1 MSNDLNSI
9 RQRFREV
16 QEDDMYL
23 SQELERIQ
31 RQREEEAQ
39 REAKLDFRGLRLYR
53 ELTATSEPMH
63 WRENPEKTETTGAK
77 PIAPAAGNPGNPPGG
92 NMWSYSSVAPSS
104 GSKRQYMGQPP
115 AAGVTFYGANGGGK
129 SGRVETYESAVK
141 GEESEGKKAEGKK
154 SGGGFASW
162 LMGGADH
169 EQHLLWDKPEFKEG
183 EIVRYGL
190 ILYYHMC
197 ELGATS
203 LYIGAPS
210 MWQATRYAERP
221 RLQQVSLTH
230 RGFNVEGNRASA
242 CKKPIPTLVHP
253 PHRLLPST
261 HCLTAPLSFP
271 PLPQYPPSHPNLV
284 APVGL

>member
-1 MSNDLNSI
+1 MYHPRPSRAGPRAVARYLETVSDPQDHERRRAKVTAMSNDLNSI

-31 RQREEEAQ
+31 RQREEEA
-39 REAKLDFRGLRLYR
+39 RHEAKLDFRGLRLYR

-141 GEESEGKKAEGKK
+141 SEESEGKKAEGKK

-183 EIVRYGL
+183 EAKL
-190 ILYYHMC
+190 IL
-197 ELGATS
+197 
-203 LYIGAPS
+203 
-210 MWQATRYAERP
+210 
-221 RLQQVSLTH
+221 
-230 RGFNVEGNRASA
+230 
-242 CKKPIPTLVHP
+242 
-253 PHRLLPST
+253 
-261 HCLTAPLSFP
+261 
-271 PLPQYPPSHPNLV
+271 
-284 APVGL
+284 